1 MTDQT
6 PPAQDTQDL
15 CAYRQIVDGLDDAA
29 MVKDLQG
36 RYLVVNKAGAA
47 MLNRDGQAMIG
58 ATDQTLFGAEADP
71 ALDLVERQV
80 RASGKSRTT
89 ARQMQTPDG
98 TRTFESRIAPFHSA
112 AGDIAG
118 TLSICRDV
126 TEMHRHMEALQKL
139 HNITSN
145 ANPPE
150 QQITEVLELGTRYLE
165 LPMGLVSRIDGQD
178 YETVF
183 VAPGVEGVTPGMHF
197 SLGETYCCHTLGAG
211 DVVGFHEAGKSDI
224 AGHPCYQKFSLEAYL
239 GAPIQVGHQRFG
251 TISFSSPA
259 PLKRPFSDYEREF
272 IRLCA
277 HWVGQILTQ
286 SSMRSHHENLLQAL
300 SQGVIGLD
308 GDGLVMFANPAA
320 THILGFSENQLLG
333 QKLHATIHAK
343 SADGSPRP
351 LKDCPIDLALQQ
363 GQKTGWVEDVFWSQD
378 DQPVPVE
385 YSATRIMDMGG
396 TRGAVVTFSDIR
408 FRQQARRQLAEQK
421 QLFET
426 LFRDAPSAIILV
438 DTERRVQL
446 VNPAFE
452 RLFGYSLEEMADQ
465 NTTKLYA
472 RPDDYAQH
480 GLRNFN
486 DGTEVQSE
494 SYEMEYRRRDGQ
506 VFIGDTRAS
515 TLRDADGR
523 ITGYLGHISNATE
536 RRRQDNIKQAFI
548 STVSHELRTPLTSLS
563 GALSLIRGGAV
574 GEIPPKMEE
583 MLGIA
588 INNSTRLGNLI
599 NDLLDMEK
607 LSSGKMVLAP
617 RKASLTDIIDQA
629 IASLSTYAKPYQV
642 KVKRLRQ
649 EDIPV
654 NLDVDRL
661 TQILNNLLS
670 NACKHS
676 SPGSTVYVDHQ
687 RLDQGQFLLR
697 VIDHGTGIPEHFRPH
712 VFEKFAQ
719 ADDVNTRHSNGTG
732 LGLAL
737 CKELVTRLGGV
748 IGYESESGKGT
759 CFWVRLPAEEQKTAP
774 GLRQQDPVPRTERP
788 RILYVEDDKE
798 LATVVKLQLE
808 SFDVAHVTTLAEA
821 KNYVQRHSLDLI
833 LLDLFLPD
841 GHGQSLWEEVHVAQP
856 GLPIAVLSGYQIPSA
871 MAHRVAAV
879 MTKGDVEDGMLKR
892 TLQTLLTDKAGTG
905 SN

>member
-1 MTDQT
+1 MSG
-6 PPAQDTQDL
+6 QDTPEL
-15 CAYRQIVDGLDDAA
+15 CAYQQIVDGLADGA

-36 RYLVVNKAGAA
+36 RYLVVNAAGAA
-47 MLNRDGQAMIG
+47 MFNLHEQDIVGT
-58 ATDQTLFGAEADP
+58 TDQTLLGEEA
-71 ALDLVERQV
+71 ARAAALVEQQV
-80 RASGKSRTT
+80 RESGKP
-89 ARQMQTPDG
+89 QVIMKLLQTPDG
-98 TRTFESRIAPFHSA
+98 TRNFESRISPFRSPQ
-112 AGDIAG
+112 GQIIG
-118 TLSICRDV
+118 TISVCRDV
-126 TEMHRHMEALQKL
+126 TGLHRHLDALQHL
-139 HNITSN
+139 HSITSSGDS
-145 ANPPE
+145 PE
-150 QQITEVLELGTRYLE
+150 QQIASVLELGTRYLS
-165 LPMGLVSRIDGQD
+165 LPLGLISRIEDQD
-178 YETVF
+178 YEILF
-183 VAPGVEGVTPGMHF
+183 VAPGLEGVEPGMHF
-197 SLGETYCCHTLGAG
+197 SLGETYCWHTLGAN
-211 DVVGFHEAGKSDI
+211 DVVGFHQAGKSEI

-239 GAPIQVGHQRFG
+239 GAPVQVSQQRFG
-251 TISFSSPA
+251 TISFSSPE

-286 SSMRSHHENLLQAL
+286 SSMLSHQQNLLQSL
-300 SQGVIGLD
+300 SQGVFGLD
-308 GDGLVMFANPAA
+308 NKGLTTFINPAV
-320 THILGFSENQLLG
+320 TRILGYQENELLG
-333 QKLHATIHAK
+333 HNLHEAIHGRK
-343 SADGSPRP
+343 ADGSEFPRTQ
-351 LKDCPIDLALQQ
+351 CPIYQTLEK
-363 GQKTGWVEDVFWSQD
+363 GRKTGEIEDLFWHKNGT
-378 DQPVPVE
+378 PVPVE
-385 YSATRIMDMGG
+385 YSATRIEDNGRASG
-396 TRGAVVTFSDIR
+396 VVVTFSDIR
-408 FRQQARRQLAEQK
+408 FRQQASKQLAEQK

-452 RLFGYSLEEMADQ
+452 RLFDYSQEEMVGQ
-465 NTTKLYA
+465 GTMKIYA
-472 RPDDYAQH
+472 RPDDYAEH

-486 DGTEVQSE
+486 TETQLQTE
-494 SYEMEYRRRDGQ
+494 SYEVEYRRRDGQ

-515 TLRDADGR
+515 ILRDSDGK

-574 GEIPPKMEE
+574 GDIPEKMEE

-588 INNSTRLGNLI
+588 INNSNRLGNLI

-607 LSSGKMVLAP
+607 LSSGKMVLTP
-617 RKASLTDIIDQA
+617 RKASLISVIDQA
-629 IASLSTYAKPYQV
+629 IASLSTYAEPYQV
-642 KVKRLRQ
+642 EVKRLSQ
-649 EDIPV
+649 EDIQV
-654 NLDVDRL
+654 TLDADRL

-676 SPGSTVYVDHQ
+676 PPGSTVYVDHQ
-687 RLDQGQFLLR
+687 RLDQGRFLLR

-719 ADDVNTRHSNGTG
+719 ADDVNTRQTAGTG

-737 CKELVTRLGGV
+737 CKELVTRLNGV

-759 CFWVRLPAEEQKTAP
+759 CFWIRLPIEEQK
-774 GLRQQDPVPRTERP
+774 QKQEQSKQDSVPFQGRP

-808 SFDVAHVTTLAEA
+808 PFDIAHVTTLAEA
-821 KNYVQRHSLDLI
+821 KNYVQRHSVDLI

-856 GLPIAVLSGYQIPSA
+856 KLPIAVLSGYQIPSA
-871 MAHRVAAV
+871 MADQVAAV
-879 MTKGDVEDGMLKR
+879 MTKGDVEDGVLKS
-892 TLQTLLTDKAGTG
+892 TLLSLLSTPTETAPG
-905 SN
+905 NQ